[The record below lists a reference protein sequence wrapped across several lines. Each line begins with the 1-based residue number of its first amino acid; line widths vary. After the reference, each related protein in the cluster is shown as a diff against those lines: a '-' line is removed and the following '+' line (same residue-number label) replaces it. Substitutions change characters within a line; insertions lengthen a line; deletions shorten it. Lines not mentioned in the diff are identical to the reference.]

1 MVFGT
6 EAVGQPS
13 TGAGVSHEGEAR
25 MEEVI
30 PLGMLADLTGH
41 RADEGEVVGALG
53 DLWEEISHLEARLSV
68 ALGFPR
74 AAHDLAVVVEDGAL
88 NRHGHRLAVQSRQR
102 GFGVEGVDVR
112 DAPGHVAEDDVLS
125 LGLRLGG
132 RCTRPKRWRRE

>member
-1 MVFGT
+1 
-6 EAVGQPS
+6 
-13 TGAGVSHEGEAR
+13 

-53 DLWEEISHLEARLSV
+53 DLREEISHLEPRLSV
-68 ALGFPR
+68 ALGLPR
-74 AAHDLAVVVEDGAL
+74 APHDLAVVVKDSAL

-102 GFGVEGVDVR
+102 GFGIKGVDVR

-132 RCTRPKRWRRE
+132 RRARPKRWRRE